1 MNEFDFLQPIN
12 PDLIAEISKLH
23 QATLGR
29 NTIFHSEE
37 QGVPELEDMKI
48 AVFGVLETRRD
59 LRGAQNFNL
68 ESVRR
73 ELYNLFPGNWS
84 RQLADLGDIQSGETV
99 EDTYFAV
106 KQLISKLVKANV
118 IPVML
123 GGSQDLL
130 YAQYRSYDDIGGMVN
145 LVNIDAQFDLGNSE
159 EALSNK
165 SYLGRI
171 VMEAPYKLF
180 NFSNLG
186 YQTYFNSQEEIDLI
200 EKLYFDA
207 YRLGTVSNDVSSVE
221 PVMRD
226 ADIVGLDINSL
237 SSETIDLQTASPNGF
252 SGREICTLARY
263 AGISDRLSSF
273 GIFQLHDL
281 ADSKN
286 SYILVAQIIWYFIE
300 GINYRKHEGAPSQ
313 KQDLLKYS
321 VPIDEDTLIFYKSQL
336 SERWWIEIPY
346 SSRLNNK
353 LENYTLLPCTHQDYL
368 EACNQN
374 IPERWW
380 KTRRKNEL

>member
-29 NTIFHSEE
+29 NTLFHSEE
-37 QGVPELEDMKI
+37 QGVPALADMKI
-48 AVFGVLETRRD
+48 ALFGVLETRRD
-59 LRGAQNFNL
+59 LRGEQNFNL
-68 ESVRR
+68 DAVRR

-84 RQLADLGDIQSGETV
+84 HQLVDLGDIMPGETV

-106 KQLISKLVKANV
+106 KELISALVKADV
-118 IPVML
+118 IPIML

-159 EALSNK
+159 EAISNK
-165 SYLGRI
+165 SYVGRI
-171 VMEAPYKLF
+171 VVEEPYKLF

-186 YQTYFNSQEEIDLI
+186 YQTYFNPQEEIDLI

-207 YRLGTVSNDVSSVE
+207 YRLGTVTNDISLVE

-237 SSETIDLQTASPNGF
+237 SSEAIALQTASPNGF
-252 SGREICTLARY
+252 SGREICALARY

-273 GIFQLHDL
+273 GIFQLQDL
-281 ADSKN
+281 AESKN
-286 SYILVAQIIWYFIE
+286 SCTLIAQIIWYFIE
-300 GINYRKHEGAPSQ
+300 GVNYRKHEGSLSQ

-336 SERWWIEIPY
+336 SERWWVEIPY
-346 SSRLNNK
+346 SSNLNNK
-353 LENYTLLPCTHQDYL
+353 LENYTLLPCTPQDYL

-374 IPERWW
+374 IPARWW
-380 KTRRKNEL
+380 KARRKNEL